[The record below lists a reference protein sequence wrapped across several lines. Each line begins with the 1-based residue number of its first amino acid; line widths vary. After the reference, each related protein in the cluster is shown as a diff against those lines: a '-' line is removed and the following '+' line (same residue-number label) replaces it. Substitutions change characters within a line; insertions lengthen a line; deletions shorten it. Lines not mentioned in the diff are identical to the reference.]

1 MKTTP
6 ASSSVLGPHSRVE
19 TLRHRERTTG
29 DMVSAI
35 EAKIARLTSARAERL
50 TALKQIRS
58 ALAEAILAGHAET
71 VAASYDR
78 PPHSRQDSSESGA
91 EVGRFYRQNDSMRP

>member
-1 MKTTP
+1 MKTAP

-19 TLRHRERTTG
+19 TLRHRERATG

-58 ALAEAILAGHAET
+58 ALAEAILTGQAEPE
-71 VAASYDR
+71 R
-78 PPHSRQDSSESGA
+78 HG
-91 EVGRFYRQNDSMRP
+91 NIH